1 MSSQRQY
8 VRIWWWW
15 LSFDGDMRAIQRT
28 YGVYICMIYI
38 YIHTFTGY
46 DLWCVFFLFDDDTR
60 VWDDMIWY
68 DIISYHIFDYY
79 DTCVHH
85 VWWTCDNHEFPRVS
99 LKRVWICFDSLV
111 VLNFWQM
118 TWYCLWAIIIFMFHP
133 IVACMICMD
142 LRRLQQLQSPQRK
155 KLRVKFR
162 LCSRSAVPKG
172 WDVPS
177 KRNGTWEDKARWTNN
192 NSPGFTE
199 SSFSLV

>member
-1 MSSQRQY
+1 
-8 VRIWWWW
+8 
-15 LSFDGDMRAIQRT
+15 MRAIQRT

-162 LCSRSAVPKG
+162 LCSRSAKG
-172 WDVPS
+172 LRRARKKTLQTIHGKKWNMGRQS
-177 KRNGTWEDKARWTNN
+177 KMNQQQP
-192 NSPGFTE
+192 PGFTE
-199 SSFSLV
+199 SSFRLI